1 MKKDIIVDSGPLI
14 ALFNKNDYYHE
25 KTLKFLKNF
34 KGRLITSWIVISEVM
49 HLLSFSVEV
58 QLNFLEWIARGGLI
72 VEDIKSSDIEYLMK
86 RIKKYSDLPMDLADA
101 SLMCLAEKQN
111 ILQILSLDSD
121 FDIYRTL
128 KGKSLQNVLRE

>member
-14 ALFNKNDYYHE
+14 ALFNKKDKYHV
-25 KTLKFLKNF
+25 TILKYLKKFN
-34 KGRLITSWIVISEVM
+34 GRLKTTWIVVSEVM

-58 QLNFLEWIARGGLI
+58 QLNFLEWIAREGLI
-72 VEDIKSSDIEYLMK
+72 VEDIKSEDMEYLIK

-101 SLMCLAEKQN
+101 SLMCLAERENIKQV
-111 ILQILSLDSD
+111 LSIDSD

-128 KGKSLQNVLRE
+128 KGKSLENVLK

>member
-14 ALFNKNDYYHE
+14 ALFNKKDKYHV
-25 KTLKFLKNF
+25 TILKYLKKFN
-34 KGRLITSWIVISEVM
+34 GRLKTTWIVVSEVM

-58 QLNFLEWIARGGLI
+58 QLNFLEWIAREGLI
-72 VEDIKSSDIEYLMK
+72 VEDIKSEDMEYLIK

-101 SLMCLAEKQN
+101 SLMCLAEREN
-111 ILQILSLDSD
+111 IQQVLSIDSD

-128 KGKSLQNVLRE
+128 KGKSLENVLK

>member
-14 ALFNKNDYYHE
+14 ALFNKKDKYHV
-25 KTLKFLKNF
+25 TILKYLKKFN
-34 KGRLITSWIVISEVM
+34 GRLKTTWIVVSEVM
-49 HLLSFSVEV
+49 HLLSFSVNV

-72 VEDIKSSDIEYLMK
+72 VEDIKTEDIEYLIK

-101 SLMCLAEKQN
+101 SLMCLAEREN
-111 ILQILSLDSD
+111 ILQVLSIDSD

-128 KGKSLQNVLRE
+128 KGESLENVLK